1 MTRLDGPIVVGVT
14 SSAKTRAGV
23 DGAIEMGA
31 REAARLRVGLNLVCG
46 DELPPPWARVADE
59 SANCECVRQSL
70 TNIVDRAASAYP
82 GLAVTGSLHA
92 GSLARA
98 LVEASVTASL
108 VVVCA
113 DARVH
118 YGGLQAGLVSA
129 QVATH
134 AHGPVMIV
142 PPMSDRFAGPDGALI
157 VVVIDGSPGSADAIA
172 FAFAQ
177 AHARDGRVHGVYATD
192 RPNNPGLADEML
204 RTATE
209 AWRHKYPDVP
219 VRLDSVRAT
228 NPVRALNEAGAE
240 AELIVVGARGDG
252 GFATLLLGSVSDG
265 LVRYARSAV
274 AVIHR

>member
-14 SSAKTRAGV
+14 GSAQTRAGV
-23 DGAIEMGA
+23 DGAIEVGA
-31 REAARLRVGLNLVCG
+31 REAARRHVALSLVCG
-46 DELPPPWARVADE
+46 DELPPPWAQTATDSADD
-59 SANCECVRQSL
+59 AHRALNHL
-70 TNIVDRAASAYP
+70 VDRTASAYP
-82 GLAVTGSLHA
+82 SLSVTGSLHD
-92 GSLARA
+92 GSAARV
-98 LVEASVTASL
+98 LVAASATASL

-142 PPMSDRFAGPDGALI
+142 PTPRDHASRTDGALI
-157 VVVIDGSPGSADAIA
+157 VVGIDGSSGSADAIA
-172 FAFAQ
+172 FAFAE
-177 AHARDGRVHGVYATD
+177 AHASHGRVHGVYASD
-192 RPNNPGLADEML
+192 RASDPGAADEML
-204 RTATE
+204 RDATE

-219 VRLDSVRAT
+219 VRIDGVHAA
-228 NPVRALNEAGAE
+228 NPVRALNDAGAN

-265 LVRYARSAV
+265 LVRYARSPV